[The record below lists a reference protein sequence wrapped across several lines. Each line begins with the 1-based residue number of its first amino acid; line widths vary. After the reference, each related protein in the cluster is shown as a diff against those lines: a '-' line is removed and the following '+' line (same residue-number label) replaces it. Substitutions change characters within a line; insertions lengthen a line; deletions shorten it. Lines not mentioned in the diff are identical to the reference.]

1 MTTNEKDRLDLRQ
14 GLERVL
20 SDPRLAAIAMEAM
33 PPIDYSQLAT
43 KSDLVAL
50 GLSIDGRFAE
60 VDGHFA
66 QVEGRFAEVE
76 GRFAQIEGRFTAVEG
91 KVDALDG
98 KIDRVHGA
106 LDLSLASQLRMMF
119 LMQLGTIAAVTGI
132 IQASL

>member
-43 KSDLVAL
+43 KSDLAAF
-50 GLSIDGRFAE
+50 GLSVDGRFAAI
-60 VDGHFA
+60 DG
-66 QVEGRFAEVE
+66 
-76 GRFAQIEGRFTAVEG
+76 
-91 KVDALDG
+91 KLDALDG

-106 LDLSLASQLRMMF
+106 LDLAISSQLRMMF